1 MARTRTG
8 TLIVAV
14 AAAVSFLGF
23 AGFLLS
29 GVASEDTAKAV
40 DDIGI
45 VLFSVVALVFS
56 GNAARSA
63 EGRLRAAW
71 TALSLALTAWTVGEI
86 IWTYDELVL
95 GGIPFPSLADA
106 FFLLF
111 PVGAAVALLL
121 FRNRRGEGSDIRVLL
136 DGFIVAGSLFG
147 ISWVL
152 VLSRIYEAGAASTFE
167 FVLLLAY
174 PLADLVLLTVA
185 TIVLIGAPAGQ
196 RVPIT
201 LVTLGLACMA
211 IADSAYAYLSVQD
224 EYLSGTPTDIGWVAG
239 LLLLTIA
246 ATVGRFELDDERAV
260 DEIPGWASVWLP
272 LAPVLMAGMT
282 MTLSRSDA
290 RSSNPVVAVGFMVV
304 VAVLVRQ
311 FLAVR
316 ENRQLIA
323 TVAAQAF
330 RDPLTGLPNRSL
342 FHDRLDHAL
351 QMRERYGT
359 SVGVMV
365 LDLDDFKLVN
375 DNLGHSAGDDLLTMV
390 GERLSDAVRTGD
402 TVARLGGDEFA
413 VLVEGDPEQTR
424 LIAQQ
429 VLAAFDAPISLEG
442 HDLLVRP
449 SLGLAIA
456 ATAEEV
462 SPDDLIKHADSQMY
476 AAKRSAR
483 SPVTGGGEAV
493 QLVGE
498 LRRAVEKDE
507 LSLLYQPQF
516 DLRTSQMVGVE
527 ALLRWVHPT
536 RGVISPD
543 EFLPLV
549 RGHQLMGP
557 ITEFVL
563 DRALDD
569 ARRWSDLGLDL
580 PVAVN
585 LSATALAVADLPER
599 IGAALAARGLIASAL
614 VVEITEDLFL
624 EDSAA
629 ARHILMRLREKGIQI
644 AIDDFGSGYSALW
657 YLRDLPVDKVKLD
670 RSFVAPI
677 ASDPKAAAVARAVID
692 LAHVLLMTTVAEGV
706 EDEQTAQLLQRYGC
720 DVAQG
725 YLYSPPV
732 TAEEITAMRVP
743 VSGRSS

>member
-23 AGFLLS
+23 AGLLLS
-29 GVASEDTAKAV
+29 GVASEDTVKAV

-45 VLFSVVALVFS
+45 ILFSVVALVFP

-390 GERLSDAVRTGD
+390 GERLCDAVRTGD

-429 VLAAFDAPISLEG
+429 VLVAFDAPISLEG

-462 SPDDLIKHADSQMY
+462 SPDDLLKQADSEMY

-549 RGHQLMGP
+549 RGHQLMEP

-629 ARHILMRLREKGIQI
+629 ARHILMRLRERGIQI

-732 TAEEITAMRVP
+732 TAEQITPMRVP

>member
-462 SPDDLIKHADSQMY
+462 SPDDLIKQADSQMY

-549 RGHQLMGP
+549 RRHQLMGP